1 MRRSVKITGLAIL
14 ALLFL
19 SLCIWYAVIQE
30 SRNGILTVSFLDIGQ
45 GDSIFID
52 APSGRQALIDGG
64 PNGIV
69 LRGLSKVLPWYD
81 RTIDVVIPTHPDAD
95 HIGGLVDV
103 LPRYKIG
110 MIVHSDAEGN
120 TATAK
125 ALVDEIAREGARQII
140 ARRGQIIDLGGG
152 AYLEVLSPDKSV
164 RNVDTNTGCVVTR
177 LVYGKTSFMF
187 SCDAPQGVE
196 NYLVRL
202 DGSTSLTAGANGLK
216 SDVLKAGHH
225 GSRTSSSEL
234 FVGFV
239 NPAYAVFSRG
249 CKNRYG
255 HPHKEVVGLF
265 ARFGIP
271 TLDTCEKGTISFVSN
286 GSTVVLKN

>member
-1 MRRSVKITGLAIL
+1 MRRSVKITLYAIL

-19 SLCIWYAVIQE
+19 SLCIWYAVIRE
-30 SRNGILTVSFLDIGQ
+30 SRNGLLTVSFLDIGQ

-52 APSGRQALIDGG
+52 SLSGRQALIDGG

-69 LRGLSKVLPWYD
+69 LRELSKVIPWYD

-103 LPRYKIG
+103 LQRYKVETI
-110 MIVHSDAEGN
+110 IYSDVEGD

-125 ALVDEIAREGARQII
+125 ALVEAQARENAVQVV
-140 ARRGQIIDLGGG
+140 ARRGQIINLGGG
-152 AYLEVLSPDKSV
+152 AYLEVLSPDRSV
-164 RNVDTNTGCVVTR
+164 KNVDTNTGCVVTR
-177 LVYGKTSFMF
+177 LVYGKTAFMF
-187 SCDAPQGVE
+187 SCDAPQGIE

-202 DGSTSLTAGANGLK
+202 DGSTSLTTGASNLH

-239 NPAYAVFSRG
+239 NPTYAVFSRG
-249 CKNRYG
+249 CKNKYG
-255 HPHKEVVGLF
+255 HPHKEVVELF
-265 ARFGIP
+265 ARLGIP
-271 TLDTCEKGTISFVSN
+271 TLDTCEKGTISFVSDGN
-286 GSTVVLKN
+286 TVKKR

>member
-1 MRRSVKITGLAIL
+1 MRRSVKITGYAIL

-19 SLCIWYAVIQE
+19 TSCIWYAVILE
-30 SRNGILTVSFLDIGQ
+30 SRNGLLTVSFLNIGQ

-64 PNGIV
+64 PGGIV
-69 LRGLSKVLPWYD
+69 LRELSKVIPWYD
-81 RTIDVVIPTHPDAD
+81 RTIDVVISTHPDAD

-110 MIVHSDAEGN
+110 MIVHSDVEGD

-125 ALVDEIAREGARQII
+125 ALVKEIEREGARQII
-140 ARRGQIIDLGGG
+140 ARRGQIIDLGPSTGSG
-152 AYLEVLSPDKSV
+152 LTAYLEILAPDRSV
-164 RNVDTNTGCVVTR
+164 SNVETNTGCVVTR
-177 LVYGKTSFMF
+177 LVYGKTSFML
-187 SCDAPQGVE
+187 SCDAPKEIE

-202 DGSTSLTAGANGLK
+202 DGADLH

-225 GSRTSSSEL
+225 GSKNSSSEL

-239 NPAYAVFSRG
+239 NPTYGVFSRG
-249 CKNRYG
+249 CKNKYG
-255 HPHKEVVGLF
+255 HPAPEVTALF
-265 ARFGIP
+265 ERFGIP
-271 TLDTCEKGTISFVSN
+271 TSDTCKDGTVTFVSD
-286 GSTVVLKN
+286 GETVKKQ

>member
-1 MRRSVKITGLAIL
+1 MRRSVKINLYAIL

-19 SLCIWYAVIQE
+19 ALCIWYAAIRE
-30 SRNGILTVSFLDIGQ
+30 DRRGLLTVSFLNIGQ
-45 GDSIFID
+45 GDAIFID

-64 PNGIV
+64 PGGIV
-69 LRGLSKVLPWYD
+69 LRELSKVIPWYD

-110 MIVHSDAEGN
+110 MIVHSDVEGD

-125 ALVDEIAREGARQII
+125 ALVEAQAREGAQQIV

-152 AYLEVLSPDKSV
+152 AYLEILSPDRSV
-164 RNVDTNTGCVVTR
+164 QNVETNTGCVVAR
-177 LVYGKTSFMF
+177 LVYGKTSFML
-187 SCDAPQGVE
+187 SCDAPKEIE

-202 DGSTSLTAGANGLK
+202 DGADLH

-225 GSRTSSSEL
+225 GSKNSSSEL

-239 NPAYAVFSRG
+239 NPAYGIFSRG
-249 CKNRYG
+249 CNNKYG
-255 HPHKEVVGLF
+255 HPAPEIVALF
-265 ARFGIP
+265 ERFGIP
-271 TLDTCEKGTISFVSN
+271 TSDTCKDGTITFVSD
-286 GSTVVLKN
+286 GEKVVRK